1 MANQFRI
8 TAIIQRKITTVP
20 YPVISEDLVAYRQ
33 INYINTGK
41 VVSSETQ
48 MSPDNLSKTLITTFA
63 SIEDYDAYKND
74 ATVKESTTLRNQY
87 LAANGMTLNLLL
99 QELDTSG
106 NPLST
111 KVVKLV

>member
-1 MANQFRI
+1 V
-8 TAIIQRKITTVP
+8 T
-20 YPVISEDLVAYRQ
+20 YRQ

-41 VVSSETQ
+41 IVSADTH

-63 SIEDYDAYKND
+63 SEADFETYKND
-74 ATVKESTTLRNQY
+74 ETVKPNITARDQY
-87 LAANGMTLNLLL
+87 LLANGMTLNLLL
-99 QELDTSG
+99 QELDGSG